1 MYNIFQIDFVDIL
14 QVLVQDEDDIF
25 ATVLEENT
33 ALHVKAKLRVLR
45 DPKARGCG
53 VPSAARALL
62 RA

>member
-1 MYNIFQIDFVDIL
+1 MCYL
-14 QVLVQDEDDIF
+14 EDRRP
-25 ATVLEENT
+25 
-33 ALHVKAKLRVLR
+33 HVVSEQSEGSTECLRSSKYKLDAESKGSTRFR